1 MEECAMPK
9 QLTAALSVALLA
21 AASLAACGD
30 DGGGEK
36 AANEITV
43 WSEENLEDRMTV
55 QNQIIADFTKKTGIK
70 VKLVGVAEDQF
81 SRVITTAAAAND
93 LPDVIGALP
102 LASIRELEAND
113 LLDTETPGQIV
124 DKLGKG
130 SFSPRALELDS
141 SGGKLLAVPSDA
153 WAQLIL
159 YRKDLFQKAG
169 LQPPDTYETLE
180 AAARKLNTGGVA
192 GITLAV
198 APKDSFTAQ
207 SFEHVALANGCQLV
221 DNSGNVALK
230 SPQCVK
236 AFEFYAKLAKDY
248 SVKGKQDVDS
258 TRATYFAGKAAM
270 TIWSSFILDEL
281 AGLRND
287 AKPSCA
293 ECGSDPEWLAKNT
306 GVVTALKGPDG
317 APAQYGEIV
326 SWAVVRDAAKDPA
339 AQFVSYM
346 MNEGYERWIGMAPEG
361 KFPTRKGFEDKWNK
375 LPAGVDTKKP
385 LADIYPADVL
395 EALRKSP
402 DTFARWGIPQG
413 QGKLVGAT
421 MSELPVPKALSGLVD
436 GSLTPQTAA
445 DQAQAGVETIKRGIR
460 G

>member
-1 MEECAMPK
+1 MPTK
-9 QLTAALSVALLA
+9 VTAVLSVALLA
-21 AASLAACGD
+21 AVSLAACGD
-30 DGGGEK
+30 DGGQQSS
-36 AANEITV
+36 NEITV
-43 WSEENLEDRMTV
+43 WTEENLEDRMAV
-55 QNQIIADFTKKTGIK
+55 QNTIVAEFTQKTGIK

-81 SRVITTAAAAND
+81 SQTVTAAAAADD

-113 LLDTETPGQIV
+113 LLDTETPGKIV
-124 DKLGKG
+124 DQLGRG
-130 SFSPRALELDS
+130 TFSARALELDTA
-141 SGGKLLAVPSDA
+141 GGTLLAVPSDG

-159 YRKDLFQKAG
+159 YRKDLFDKAG
-169 LQPPDTYETLE
+169 LQPPDTYEALE
-180 AAARKLNTGGVA
+180 TAAAKLNTGGVA
-192 GITLAV
+192 GITLAI

-221 DNSGNVALK
+221 DNSGNVALD

-258 TRATYFAGKAAM
+258 TRATYFSGKAAM
-270 TIWSSFILDEL
+270 MIWSSFILDEM
-281 AGLRND
+281 AGLRKD
-287 AKPSCA
+287 ALPSCA
-293 ECGSDPEWLAKNT
+293 QCRADPEWLAKNT

-317 APAQYGEIV
+317 SAPAQYGEIV
-326 SWAVVRDAAKDPA
+326 SWVVTRDAATDPA
-339 AQFVSYM
+339 TKFVSYM

-385 LADIYPADVL
+385 LADVYPADVL
-395 EALRKSP
+395 DALRKSP

-421 MSELPVPKALSGLVD
+421 MGELPVPKALSMIVD
-436 GSLTPQTAA
+436 GSLTPQAA
-445 DQAQAGVETIKRGIR
+445 AAQAKTDVESIKRGIR
-460 G
+460 Q

>member
-1 MEECAMPK
+1 MPK
-9 QLTAALSVALLA
+9 KVTAVLSVALLT

-30 DGGGEK
+30 GAEK

-43 WSEENLEDRMTV
+43 WTEENLEDRMTV
-55 QNQIIADFTKKTGIK
+55 QNQIIADFTRKTGIK

-81 SRVITTAAAAND
+81 SQVVTSAAAAGK

-113 LLDTETPGQIV
+113 LLDTETPGQVV
-124 DKLGKG
+124 DRLGRSG
-130 SFSPRALELDS
+130 FSARALELDT

-169 LQPPDTYETLE
+169 LERPDTYEALE
-180 AAARKLNTGGVA
+180 TAAAKLNTGGVA
-192 GITLAV
+192 GITLAI

-221 DNSGNVALK
+221 DNSGNVALD

-236 AFEFYAKLAKDY
+236 AFEYYSKLAKDY

-293 ECGSDPEWLAKNT
+293 ECRQDPEWLAKNT

-317 APAQYGEIV
+317 TPAQYGEIV
-326 SWAVVRDAAKDPA
+326 SWAVTRDAAKDSA

-361 KFPTRKGFEDKWNK
+361 KFPTRKGFADKWNK

-385 LADIYPADVL
+385 LADVYPAEVL
-395 EALRKSP
+395 DALRKSP

-413 QGKLVGAT
+413 QGKLIGAT
-421 MSELPVPKALSGLVD
+421 MGELPVPKALSQIVD
-436 GSLTPQTAA
+436 GSLTPQAA
-445 DQAQAGVETIKRGIR
+445 AAQAKKDVETIKRGIR
-460 G
+460 Q